1 MIGESAGYSQRSMFS
16 REAKEAH
23 RGFCKSAA
31 ELGLV
36 GKVLIGSEARL
47 DRWRSNIAR
56 DRWSG
61 VLK

>member
-16 REAKEAH
+16 RGAKEAH
-23 RGFCKSAA
+23 RGVCRRAA

-36 GKVLIGSEARL
+36 SKMLIGSEARL